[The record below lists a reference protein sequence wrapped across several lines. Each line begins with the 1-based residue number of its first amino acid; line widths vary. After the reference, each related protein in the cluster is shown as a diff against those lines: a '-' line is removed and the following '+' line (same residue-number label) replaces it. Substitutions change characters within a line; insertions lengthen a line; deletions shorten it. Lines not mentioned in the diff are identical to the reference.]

1 MLVEQLF
8 IKDNKELTIL
18 SIILSILM
26 IGLQDQGQK
35 ISKTTQW
42 LQVELMELQ
51 CSLMDYRIQQYQV
64 IWASR

>member
-18 SIILSILM
+18 SIILNILM

-35 ISKTTQW
+35 ISKTTQ
-42 LQVELMELQ
+42 
-51 CSLMDYRIQQYQV
+51 
-64 IWASR
+64 